1 MSYENRVTTLRD
13 ILTDPLM
20 TPEKRREIYGVK
32 GIFTVDDTKVERHI
46 DRVIIDGNIFTDYSV
61 FSFVWEKSYVKSP
74 VRSGSGTISNLNSY
88 ATFLTP
94 HLKIDFSMM
103 SIDTYRAIMNLIYT
117 KNEFTVTCYDVVNN
131 CDTTNKMYFTTE
143 EMPKLWTIVEALN
156 GDENAIELLGVQDYT
171 VEMVGTNE
179 SLDIIE
185 VLYYDNNGNPIAD
198 ATQSLEKDTEVI
210 INYEFVPFGNYRF
223 DGDWKT
229 KQGGVVR
236 NGDVLRLTNN
246 LELYAQVVPTEEFT
260 LSFSYGNGNV
270 LYSQT
275 TGEVNNIKITKGK
288 TISQAISNADITLDD
303 GTKFVFPTNGT
314 GSNSVKI
321 EDITYTPYEFKGWY
335 WTTEPNDSTKVTPNT
350 IFDYNVNRTLYQI
363 YEAKKY
369 IVNFISNDNSI
380 SFDTI
385 SVSYGQSVSLPIPR
399 KAGYT
404 FGGWFTTSDFKKGT
418 QFGGTMPPYSITLYG
433 KWEKNQ

>member
-1 MSYENRVTTLRD
+1 MKVID
-13 ILTDPLM
+13 ILRLDPQERLELYRAHGI
-20 TPEKRREIYGVK
+20 EK
-32 GIFTVDDTKVERHI
+32 
-46 DRVIIDGNIFTDYSV
+46 VIIDGNEFTDYGA
-61 FSFVWEKSYVKSP
+61 FSFLWEKSYVKSP

-94 HLKIDFSMM
+94 HLKIDFSLM
-103 SIDTYRAIMNLIYT
+103 SIDTYRELMQLVYSR
-117 KNEFTVTCYDVVNN
+117 NEFTVTCYDVVFNEI
-131 CDTTNKMYFTTE
+131 TTNKMYFSTE
-143 EMPKLWTIVEALN
+143 EMPKLWTMVEALN
-156 GDENAIELLGVQDYT
+156 GNENAVELLGVQDYT

-179 SLDIIE
+179 SIDIIE
-185 VLYYDNNGNPIAD
+185 VLYYDNNGNLIAD
-198 ATQSLEKDTEVI
+198 ATQSLEKGTEVI

-223 DGDWKT
+223 DGEWKT
-229 KQGGVVR
+229 KQGSVIR

-288 TISQAISNADITLDD
+288 TISQAISNANITLDD

-321 EDITYTPYEFKGWY
+321 EDVIYTPYEFKGWY

-363 YEAKKY
+363 YEAQKY

-404 FGGWFTTSDFKKGT
+404 FGGWFTTSDFKQGT

-433 KWEKNQ
+433 KWEKSE